1 MGEEEKLMEQLMEL
15 NLKETSLELDIY
27 NAYGTKFPNSNFF
40 DNDTN
45 EQLKLLKDKTLQLH
59 NDIKDQ
65 YNSINDMMMEIEGV
79 TADNVNIKENITKL
93 LLQLSETQTTRRGIL
108 EENLTSSNV
117 INNIKEKQ
125 KKLQTKHEVISGLL
139 KHQETLINKIRS
151 SEYNS
156 KIDYQTEKKNKLEEE
171 DKYMKEDV
179 VSDKKLHAKENNLVS
194 TQKQNKELQGQCD
207 ELTKKLEK
215 NRKRRLE
222 LQREDKV
229 KPAVK
234 KEKVDEV
241 ATNDSNSEDIKMLE
255 TTLGMLRCSVCKD
268 RFKSVAITRCFHLF
282 CKECIDENL
291 RNRSRKCPA
300 CHTKF
305 GQDDVSSYG

>member
-1 MGEEEKLMEQLMEL
+1 MYPNQ
-15 NLKETSLELDIY
+15 SFLDNQII
-27 NAYGTKFPNSNFF
+27 
-40 DNDTN
+40 

-79 TADNVNIKENITKL
+79 TADNVNIKENISKL

-108 EENLTSSNV
+108 EENLTSSNA

-125 KKLQTKHEVISGLL
+125 KNLQNKYDVISSLL
-139 KHQETLINKIRS
+139 KHQETLINKLRS
-151 SEYNS
+151 SEHSS
-156 KIDYQTEKKNKLEEE
+156 KIHYQTEKKNKLEEE

-179 VSDKKLHAKENNLVS
+179 GSDKKLLAKENSLIA

-207 ELTKKLEK
+207 ELSKKLEK

-229 KPAVK
+229 KPNQTVK
-234 KEKVDEV
+234 KEKVEV
-241 ATNDSNSEDIKMLE
+241 VPNTDSNSEDIKMLE
-255 TTLGMLRCSVCKD
+255 TALGMLRCSVCKD
-268 RFKSVAITRCFHLF
+268 RFKSVAITRYIVIILC
-282 CKECIDENL
+282 NL
-291 RNRSRKCPA
+291 SMIIINIHHHHYC
-300 CHTKF
+300 
-305 GQDDVSSYG
+305 

>member
-1 MGEEEKLMEQLMEL
+1 MES
-15 NLKETSLELDIY
+15 NLKEISLELDIHNTY
-27 NAYGTKFPNSNFF
+27 TTMYPNQSFL
-40 DNDTN
+40 DNQTI

-79 TADNVNIKENITKL
+79 TADNVNIKENISKL

-108 EENLTSSNV
+108 EENLTSSNA

-125 KKLQTKHEVISGLL
+125 KNLQNKYDVISSLL
-139 KHQETLINKIRS
+139 KHQETLINKLRS
-151 SEYNS
+151 SEHSS
-156 KIDYQTEKKNKLEEE
+156 KISYQTEKKNKLEEE

-179 VSDKKLHAKENNLVS
+179 GSDKKLLAKENSLIA

-207 ELTKKLEK
+207 ELSKKLEK

-229 KPAVK
+229 KPNQTVK
-234 KEKVDEV
+234 KEKVEV
-241 ATNDSNSEDIKMLE
+241 VSNADSNSEDIKMLE
-255 TTLGMLRCSVCKD
+255 TALGMLRCSVCKD
-268 RFKSVAITRCFHLF
+268 RFKSVAITRLYYYNSFQ
-282 CKECIDENL
+282 
-291 RNRSRKCPA
+291 S
-300 CHTKF
+300 
-305 GQDDVSSYG
+305 